1 MARRRAPC
9 QIRLSERTFGA
20 GLSLQ
25 HAFGAA
31 DVHLAVRERQDC
43 ASPTWN
49 SACAP
54 ASAARCRATSNIAV
68 LVVQSERI
76 TDWSHIPSER
86 RSDIAWAASNVDEL
100 LAELEA
106 RRLRSPGPLRPDG
119 GPQLAVDSIVAAKE
133 AGVRQPFHGR
143 DAGEHLGASPDS
155 RGASGTRTRI
165 SRIAGREFQ
174 QAERFAC
181 RLRPSGR
188 AEGGSP

>member
-100 LAELEA
+100 LADLCPVLSDLLEDLTA
-106 RRLRSPGPLRPDG
+106 RQRLVARMALIDDLRQSAVADRLNVRRATISVSFSRARIRSLQR
-119 GPQLAVDSIVAAKE
+119 LVAGIRRVYRSGSSDPWRNRGRGE
-133 AGVRQPFHGR
+133 A
-143 DAGEHLGASPDS
+143 
-155 RGASGTRTRI
+155 T
-165 SRIAGREFQ
+165 
-174 QAERFAC
+174 
-181 RLRPSGR
+181 
-188 AEGGSP
+188 